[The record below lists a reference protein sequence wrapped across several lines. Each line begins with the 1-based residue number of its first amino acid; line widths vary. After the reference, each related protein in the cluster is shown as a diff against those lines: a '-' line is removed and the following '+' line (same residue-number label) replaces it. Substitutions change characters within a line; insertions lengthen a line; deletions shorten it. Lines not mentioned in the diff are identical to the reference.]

1 MEHGDHT
8 TYERSVPRRGSCPGG
23 TSQITYHH
31 VSPFGW
37 MGQDNPNA
45 QFGGAAASHEV
56 LAKGEKFEIRHARR
70 RAANFESC
78 TFWDRAIRLQQMAKG
93 YAVFLIDWGIETHQT
108 LSSIR
113 LLPRKFASMA
123 PWAKKIRLLG
133 VRDQAEQAL
142 KHRMAQVTMLKR
154 TGCLMSINSSSG
166 EELTARLLLDWE
178 LGESPR
184 DMGANWL
191 KLRYL
196 FFYI

>member
-1 MEHGDHT
+1 MEILQRTNDRFREGVPVQVVRVESLT
-8 TYERSVPRRGSCPGG
+8 TIWVRLVGWPKITQTLNSEMLQQPTKNLPKAKSLKPGML
-23 TSQITYHH
+23 
-31 VSPFGW
+31 V
-37 MGQDNPNA
+37 A
-45 QFGGAAASHEV
+45 V
-56 LAKGEKFEIRHARR
+56 L
-70 RAANFESC
+70 ANFESA
-78 TFWDRAIRLQQMAKG
+78 TFWDRAILLRQTATG
-93 YAVFLIDWGIETHQT
+93 YTTLLIDWGIETHQT

-113 LLPRKFASMA
+113 LLPRKFALMA

-154 TGCLMSINSSSG
+154 TGCLMSINSSPG